1 MRNVYNE
8 IIIQFINYIRM
19 AHFLKNFENSAFF
32 KVCLISVSVWI
43 KRNEITLYIK
53 FVLKSIARLTI
64 RTTQNE

>member
-1 MRNVYNE
+1 
-8 IIIQFINYIRM
+8 M